1 MRINYT
7 YNATVVRVV
16 DGDTVILKVDFGFR
30 VFAESPFRLWGIN
43 CPEMNTPQGKLAKKR
58 VEELLPVGK
67 EIFAKTYKN
76 PIDKYGRYLA
86 ELYVGSKNINQVL
99 VKEGHAV
106 TYMAIQ

>member
-43 CPEMNTPQGKLAKKR
+43 CPEMSTPEGKLAKKR
-58 VEELLPVGK
+58 AEELLPVGK
-67 EIFAKTYKN
+67 EILAKTYKN
-76 PIDKYGRYLA
+76 PIDWQTVASEPDYLLFA
-86 ELYVGSKNINQVL
+86 DAIF
-99 VKEGHAV
+99 AV
-106 TYMAIQ
+106 VDFHEV